1 MKTRTRRA
9 GGGLAAELDG
19 LANPAPVS
27 TELPDDDFDPTGGA
41 VAREADR
48 DDASSSGDS
57 EPDANA
63 FADDDEGVFEPTKA
77 ERAAAGKGKL
87 RMRAG
92 IAIDDGEYVGKSSS
106 RRAMEGAW
114 AGDEDD
120 DASDEDDDPSALED
134 ASEGVSEDEAMDVR
148 SDDAL
153 SDEEE
158 ENDDGTRKEE
168 GSEEEHDS
176 DDESESDHDDDDDD
190 DDDAD
195 DPYGG
200 DKKTSASA
208 FETSAL
214 EAELAAMRAEEAE
227 ANRLVRTKSQNAAK
241 GAAVRTQNAC
251 WERSLRTRIVLQKG
265 LNLAAKMPTP
275 AYHRAMRAADAAVAP
290 ALAAAAASARGALG
304 ALLRLQAALMDAN
317 PAVGEALASGTSDS
331 AKVRETF
338 GESAQH
344 ETRDDEKREKR
355 RNGRFYAAAATLDLA
370 AKPASAAWRA
380 ADASFGA
387 LVPFRDQSCD
397 RWHRKAQITSG
408 KMGGAFARGA
418 SPSALRAFDQ
428 ALSAQVRAAMTP
440 PDRLVNRSR
449 PPAHLTPRRLGE
461 PVSSPSATKRTRGDL
476 ENDVENGVE
485 NATRLFAG
493 SGEYENEN
501 ETNAPRENSRVAE
514 TYEDADF
521 YEQALKEFL
530 ETRGAGSSP
539 GAPGSVPAA
548 SKPPKRRKQVDRRA
562 SKGRKL
568 RYHVQQPLVNFCAP
582 AELEVPGW
590 AEKVFT
596 RLFASSA

>member
-9 GGGLAAELDG
+9 GGGLSAELAG

-120 DASDEDDDPSALED
+120 NASDEDDASALED
-134 ASEGVSEDEAMDVR
+134 ASEDVSEDEAMDVR
-148 SDDAL
+148 ADAL
-153 SDEEE
+153 SDEE
-158 ENDDGTRKEE
+158 DDDDTPVE

-190 DDDAD
+190 
-195 DPYGG
+195 PYGG
-200 DKKTSASA
+200 EKKTSASA

-227 ANRLVRTKSQNAAK
+227 ANRLMRTKSQNAAK

-265 LNLAAKMPTP
+265 LTLAAKMPTP
-275 AYHRAMRAADAAVAP
+275 AYHRAMLSADAAVAP

-338 GESAQH
+338 GE
-344 ETRDDEKREKR
+344 KRGKKSSD
-355 RNGRFYAAAATLDLA
+355 GRFYAAAATLDLA
-370 AKPASAAWRA
+370 AKPAAAAWRA
-380 ADASFGA
+380 ADASFEA

-397 RWHRKAQITSG
+397 RWHRKAQVTSG
-408 KMGGAFARGA
+408 KMGGALSGARGVA
-418 SPSALRAFDQ
+418 PSALRAFDQ
-428 ALSAQVRAAMTP
+428 ALSAQVRAAMT
-440 PDRLVNRSR
+440 RG
-449 PPAHLTPRRLGE
+449 PAGE
-461 PVSSPSATKRTRGDL
+461 PLAAARAPRAETAGGAGFCGDTKAETKRGFR
-476 ENDVENGVE
+476 ER
-485 NATRLFAG
+485 TRL
-493 SGEYENEN
+493 
-501 ETNAPRENSRVAE
+501 
-514 TYEDADF
+514 
-521 YEQALKEFL
+521 
-530 ETRGAGSSP
+530 
-539 GAPGSVPAA
+539 
-548 SKPPKRRKQVDRRA
+548 RRRSHTTV
-562 SKGRKL
+562 
-568 RYHVQQPLVNFCAP
+568 C
-582 AELEVPGW
+582 E
-590 AEKVFT
+590 
-596 RLFASSA
+596 